1 MNGDLKKL
9 IRDVPDF
16 PKPGIVFKDITP
28 LLADPGGLKRVI
40 QIFADRFASLKI
52 DKVVGVESRGFVFG
66 APLAV
71 EWGVGFV
78 PIRKSGKLPWTK
90 VTEEYTLEYGRD
102 RIEMHADAVAVG
114 ERVLVVDDLLATGGT
129 VSAVCRLLESQKAV
143 VAGLAFVVE
152 LDFLKGREKLTSR
165 EIYSILH
172 YK

>member
-1 MNGDLKKL
+1 MSEELKKL

-28 LLADPGGLKRVI
+28 LLADPNGLKRVI
-40 QIFADRFASLKI
+40 QIFADRFAPQRI
-52 DKVVGVESRGFVFG
+52 DKVIGIESRGFVFG

-71 EWGVGFV
+71 ELGVGFV

-90 VTEEYTLEYGRD
+90 VSEEYTLEYGKD
-102 RIEMHADAVAVG
+102 RVEMHADAVATG

-129 VSAVCRLLESQKAV
+129 VNAVCRLLESQQAV

-152 LDFLKGREKLTSR
+152 LDFLKGREKLPGR
-165 EIYSILH
+165 EVFSILH
-172 YK
+172 F